1 MSMSISRVFFC
12 VLTFSYSV
20 LLLATFPAYVVF
32 ASVTDGTIDSTN
44 KYAKGL
50 DSNVGSI
57 NFGLSAGDVHVT
69 DSALTGYAWG
79 ENVGWINLSPAYG
92 GVSNNNEGTLSGYA
106 WGESAGWVN
115 FSPTNGGVTIDSGGD
130 FAGYA
135 WSQNFGW
142 IVFNCATNSS
152 CSAGSFKVS
161 TDWRPRSAR
170 ADCNN
175 AGDDDSDGQT
185 DYPNDSDCDSIT
197 DDSETAVNGSSGGS
211 SSSGGGSST
220 AVSSTQAQG
229 DGATLTPVSEDDL
242 ITPSPPTPPA
252 VYPPL
257 PPPIDTDTGEAPISD
272 ESVHSDTTEAEV
284 VTGASGGNFTEDAG
298 GFSDIAQLLQTA
310 LEQVEDSLV
319 FVTESTRAFR
329 EEIRQVIESP
339 AGSITTKIATVSG
352 IAVNAGFAASTL
364 FLSPLSASEVV
375 LIPLRLW
382 SLLLV
387 TFGLKRKNR
396 PWGTVYDSITKQ
408 PLDPAYVTLLDEF
421 GNEVKSSITDLDGR
435 YGFLLTPGKYHIRS
449 GKTHYRFP
457 STTLA
462 GKTSD
467 ALYRDLYFGGDID
480 VKGEGDAVF
489 RNIPM
494 DQEGFDWNEF
504 QKGERKLTKF
514 FSRHDIWV
522 VRISSVFFTLG
533 FILSGVALLASP
545 TIYNILT
552 ILLYGVLIILRSCGF
567 KPKALGLLEE
577 KQNGN
582 PLSFAVVRVLSP
594 KGYQIARTICDAHGR
609 YYCLVPPGEYQL
621 QVEKKIDSET
631 YVTVYLSPVINVK
644 NGIVNRRLVV

>member
-1 MSMSISRVFFC
+1 MAISGMFSWVSVFFHALLFLA
-12 VLTFSYSV
+12 VFS
-20 LLLATFPAYVVF
+20 AQVVF

-57 NFGLSAGDVHVT
+57 NFGLSAGNVHVT

-92 GVSNNNEGTLSGYA
+92 GISNNNEGTLSGYA
-106 WGESAGWVN
+106 WGELAGWVN
-115 FSPTNGGVTIDSGGD
+115 FSPTNGGVTINSGGD

-152 CSAGSFKVS
+152 CSTESFKVS

-170 ADCNN
+170 TDCNN

-197 DDSETAVNGSSGGS
+197 DDSESPVNGSSGGS
-211 SSSGGGSST
+211 SPSSGGST
-220 AVSSTQAQG
+220 GTVTDVQTEDAGTPPTPAVE
-229 DGATLTPVSEDDL
+229 DNPITPV
-242 ITPSPPTPPA
+242 PPTPPP

-257 PPPIDTDTGEAPISD
+257 PPPVDTETGEPPVNDEIAVSDTGGEA
-272 ESVHSDTTEAEV
+272 V
-284 VTGASGGNFTEDAG
+284 AG
-298 GFSDIAQLLQTA
+298 GGGGGFAEDTLGFSNVTQLLRTA
-310 LEQVEDSLV
+310 LEQVKESLV
-319 FVTESTRAFR
+319 FVTESTHAVR
-329 EEIRQVIESP
+329 EEVRQVVESP
-339 AGSITTKIATVSG
+339 TGTITTKVATVSG
-352 IAVNAGFAASTL
+352 IAVNAGLALSTL
-364 FLSPLSASEVV
+364 FLSPLSISEIV

-382 SLLLV
+382 SLLLAA
-387 TFGLKRKNR
+387 FGLKRKNR
-396 PWGTVYDSITKQ
+396 PWGTVYDSVTKQ
-408 PLDPAYVTLLDEF
+408 PLDPAYVTLFDEF
-421 GNEVKSSITDLDGR
+421 DNEVKSSITDLDGR
-435 YGFLLTPGKYHIRS
+435 YGFLLAAGKYHIRS

-457 STTLA
+457 STKLA
-462 GKTSD
+462 GRASD
-467 ALYRDLYFGGDID
+467 ALYRDLYFGDDID
-480 VKGEGDAVF
+480 VKGEGDVVF

-504 QKGERKLTKF
+504 QKEKRKLTRF
-514 FSRHDIWV
+514 FSRHDVWV
-522 VRISSVFFTLG
+522 VRISSTFFTFG
-533 FILSGVALLASP
+533 FILAAIALSVSP
-545 TIYNILT
+545 TTYNILT
-552 ILLYGVLIILRSCGF
+552 VLLYGALILLRRCGF

-594 KGYQIARTICDAHGR
+594 NGYQIARTICDAHGR

-621 QVEKKIDSET
+621 QVEKKIDSEN
-631 YVTVYLSPVINVK
+631 YLPVYLSPVINVK

>member
-1 MSMSISRVFFC
+1 MSIMRVFFFR
-12 VLTFSYSV
+12 LTFFYS
-20 LLLATFPAYVVF
+20 LLFLATFSAQVAF

-57 NFGLSAGDVHVT
+57 NFGLSAGNVHVT

-79 ENVGWINLSPAYG
+79 ENVGWISLSPAYG

-106 WGESAGWVN
+106 WGELAGWVN

-152 CSAGSFKVS
+152 CSTESFKVS

-185 DYPNDSDCDSIT
+185 DYPNDPDCDSIT
-197 DDSETAVNGSSGGS
+197 DDSESAANGSSGGS
-211 SSSGGGSST
+211 PSSGSTSSSSGGAATVVSGTQTGSAGTGSVP
-220 AVSSTQAQG
+220 ALEDSVDA
-229 DGATLTPVSEDDL
+229 PV
-242 ITPSPPTPPA
+242 PPIPPL

-257 PPPIDTDTGEAPISD
+257 PPPVDTEEDLPSND
-272 ESVHSDTTEAEV
+272 EV
-284 VTGASGGNFTEDAG
+284 VASETDADADGGGYAEDTG
-298 GFSDIAQLLQTA
+298 GFSDIASLFRIA
-310 LEQVEDSLV
+310 LEQIKESL
-319 FVTESTRAFR
+319 AFIIQSLR
-329 EEIRQVIESP
+329 DLRDAIGRVIESP
-339 AGSITTKIATVSG
+339 TGSIVTKVTTATG
-352 IAVNAGFAASTL
+352 IIMSAGFALSTL

-382 SLLLV
+382 SLLLAA
-387 TFGLKRKNR
+387 FGLKRKNR
-396 PWGTVYDSITKQ
+396 PWGTVYDSVTKQ
-408 PLDPAYVTLLDEF
+408 PLDPAYVTLLDESE
-421 GNEVKSSITDLDGR
+421 NEVKGSITDLDGR
-435 YGFLLTPGKYHIRS
+435 YGFLLTAGRYHIRA

-457 STTLA
+457 STKLS

-467 ALYRDLYFGGDID
+467 ALYRDLYFGDDID
-480 VKGEGDAVF
+480 VRGEGDVVF

-504 QKGERKLTKF
+504 QKGERKLTQF
-514 FSRHDIWV
+514 FSRHDVWV
-522 VRISSVFFTLG
+522 VRISSTLFALG
-533 FILSGVALLASP
+533 FILTGVALSVSP
-545 TIYNILT
+545 TVYNILT
-552 ILLYGVLIILRSCGF
+552 ALLYGVLLALRSRGF

-577 KQNGN
+577 KQSGT

-594 KGYQIARTICDAHGR
+594 KGYQIARTICDAYGR

-631 YVTVYLSPVINVK
+631 YLTVYLSPVINIK
-644 NGIVNRRLVV
+644 NGIVNRKLTV